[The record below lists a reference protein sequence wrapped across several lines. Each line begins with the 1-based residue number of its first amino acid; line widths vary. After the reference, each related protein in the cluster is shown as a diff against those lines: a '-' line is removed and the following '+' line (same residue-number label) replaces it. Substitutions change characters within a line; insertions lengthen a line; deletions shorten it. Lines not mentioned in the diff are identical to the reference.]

1 MTSHLRGKVQ
11 TLVAIALIG
20 GAAAAVPL
28 TAAASVA
35 QRQRRGVVVLSTSVT
50 AIGPNG
56 RATVTAVVRPGSL
69 VPAGGVVT
77 FIDKTNHRTLGT
89 APLRTRSGAACTP
102 RASSCRAKLSVS
114 GRSLVRGVNHIIG
127 LFNPHRLY
135 FPSFRGATLLYRG
148 VSPTCHAVAPSSTQP
163 VFTGAPIAY
172 ASSSR
177 SSLCRGRVRSPGGG
191 TNVTVTSA
199 DRVVVTKNTVIAFG
213 AQTLPC
219 STRNTGDLLA
229 YSISGTRAPGS
240 LAFQVFG
247 REANSAHRAHPHG
260 YICYESTIPF
270 KTASGARSGH
280 TANGL
285 YSGSLPHCRDN
296 DADDRFPVHPN
307 GDDQVLHAAPCI
319 EWEQYSL
326 RHGEAVWTTWFEPTT
341 GDPRASW

>member
-1 MTSHLRGKVQ
+1 MTPHLRGKVQ
-11 TLVAIALIG
+11 TLGAIALLG

-35 QRQRRGVVVLSTSVT
+35 QRQSRGVVVLSTSVT
-50 AIGPNG
+50 TIGPHG
-56 RATVTAVVRPGSL
+56 RATITAVVRPGSL

-77 FIDKTNHRTLGT
+77 FIDKTNGRTLG
-89 APLRTRSGAACTP
+89 AARLRTSSGAACTP

-114 GRSLVRGVNHIIG
+114 GRSLVHGVNHIIG
-127 LFNPHRLY
+127 LFNPQRLY
-135 FPSFRGATLLYRG
+135 YPSFTGATLLYRG
-148 VSPTCHAVAPSSTQP
+148 VSPTCHAVAPSSTSP
-163 VFTGAPIAY
+163 VFTGSPIAY
-172 ASSSR
+172 AAAR
-177 SSLCRGRVRSPGGG
+177 GSSLCRGRVRSG
-191 TNVTVTSA
+191 TGT
-199 DRVVVTKNTVIAFG
+199 DVVVSSEHRAIVTKNTVITFG
-213 AQTLPC
+213 SQRLPC
-219 STRNTGDLLA
+219 STRQTGDLLA
-229 YSISGTRAPGS
+229 YSVSGTRAPGD
-240 LAFQVFG
+240 LALQVFG
-247 REANSAHRAHPHG
+247 RAANIAHRAHPNG

-285 YSGSLPHCRDN
+285 YYGSLPYCRDN

-326 RHGEAVWTTWFEPTT
+326 RHGEAVWTTWFEPTV